1 MEETVIVIMLKNE
14 ETGFFE
20 KELGCYK
27 IEENQNLIY
36 NTYAIE
42 KDGAYKVYMKI
53 TIDKEIE
60 DWEFDAIYDYYDMET
75 LLPFVTYIE
84 EESDCYNPTWLISF
98 DFIDSEEAMEEKIS
112 NLLALHKGELLSVY
126 EAIEDKKDEYI
137 NDEE

>member
-1 MEETVIVIMLKNE
+1 
-14 ETGFFE
+14 
-20 KELGCYK
+20 
-27 IEENQNLIY
+27 
-36 NTYAIE
+36 
-42 KDGAYKVYMKI
+42 MKI

-84 EESDCYNPTWLISF
+84 EESDCYNPTWIISF